1 MKRLSKEKAHIL
13 NKEYIQDLYE
23 YEHQGDMISKS
34 HDFVHSDEIQK
45 QNSAE
50 EFLSRSKYQREV
62 CDEIL
67 EELDEERKAM
77 TKDIDFP
84 LSALIIMKRSLEFV
98 IEETN
103 SDNSCKQAINL
114 LQKVESVLEGNTQ
127 SFSPYEFQELN
138 RCIMSLYAHIVTSMK
153 EDSPE
158 DCQWLKTNQYLTQYV
173 ENQKVMCY
181 KVTLWK

>member
-84 LSALIIMKRSLEFV
+84 PICPHYHEAKSRICYWRDQFR
-98 IEETN
+98 
-103 SDNSCKQAINL
+103 QQ
-114 LQKVESVLEGNTQ
+114 LQ
-127 SFSPYEFQELN
+127 
-138 RCIMSLYAHIVTSMK
+138 TS
-153 EDSPE
+153 
-158 DCQWLKTNQYLTQYV
+158 Y
-173 ENQKVMCY
+173 
-181 KVTLWK
+181 